1 MKGYASRLIEL
12 TEKQAERIALQW
24 LGDVR
29 GNPKTPSYHTFSDEK
44 ALAHAVAFYRSFRVL
59 FSTERPFDAAQKFFT
74 KYADER
80 YSEGIPLHE
89 ALYALTL
96 MRRHIWL
103 YAEFQALFVST
114 MEHQQAAES
123 LTRTILLFDYATYVI
138 TGRYEEL
145 MRRETEERLRRG
157 GRPHA
162 GRQAAGA
169 RLKPAGRL
177 RDTT

>member
-1 MKGYASRLIEL
+1 MKGYATKLIEV
-12 TEKQAERIALQW
+12 TEKHADRIASQW

-29 GNPKTPSYHTFSDEK
+29 MNPKTPSYHTFSDEK
-44 ALAHAVAFYRSFRVL
+44 ALSHAAAFYRNFRSL
-59 FSTERPFDAAQKFFT
+59 FSAEKPYDAARKFFT

-80 YSEGIPLHE
+80 YAEGIPLHE
-89 ALYALTL
+89 AIYALIL

-103 YAEFQALFVST
+103 YAEFQSLLVST
-114 MEHQQAAES
+114 VEHQQAAES

>member
-1 MKGYASRLIEL
+1 VH
-12 TEKQAERIALQW
+12 W
-24 LGDVR
+24 LDDVR
-29 GNPKTPSYHTFSDEK
+29 VNPKTPSYHNFSDEK
-44 ALAHAVAFYRSFRVL
+44 ALSHAVAFYRSFRVL

-145 MRRETEERLRRG
+145 MRRETEERLRQA
-157 GRPHA
+157 GRPA
-162 GRQAAGA
+162 AQRQTVGA
-169 RLKPAGRL
+169 RPKPAGR
-177 RDTT
+177 